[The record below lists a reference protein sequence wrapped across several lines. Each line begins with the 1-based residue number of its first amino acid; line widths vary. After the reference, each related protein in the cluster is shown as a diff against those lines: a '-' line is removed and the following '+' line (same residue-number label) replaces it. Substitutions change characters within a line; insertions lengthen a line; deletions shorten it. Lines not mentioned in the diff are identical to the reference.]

1 MQKTTHLDLC
11 TWAESDPVSL
21 EQMNGNFTKLDT
33 AGANTDAHLTKHDS
47 ALALVGFHTAQ
58 GALENLHAGALGDR
72 RRNLVLADFA
82 KTGQWAEV
90 YRLNLNAADGA
101 APTAYGADGKGVEKP
116 VPAAS
121 GFSEL
126 SAAILPE
133 LIAASSNNDYYL
145 YRSNGQTQTFAE
157 FLAPKNGTVTN
168 VLVSLAQNGNA
179 WTLVVLDNGAQA
191 AVVTQNA
198 VSNTTRVESVTVS
211 FPLYAGHKY
220 TLQYQFRSDA
230 GSSEYV
236 QVRTFANQTGYT
248 GMTFPKLSGSG
259 STYST
264 GWFKTQAF
272 TVKQAGTL
280 RLWLTHQGTRPV
292 VQFMTNTG
300 VGVRTMNLVTTDTVT
315 SLSGAACKRAE
326 LKLEGVTAGTYQLK
340 VTVPDATCMVEE
352 LCGMVL

>member
-11 TWAESDPVSL
+11 TWEESDSVSL

-33 AGANTDAHLTKHDS
+33 AGANADAHLTKHDS
-47 ALALVGFHTAQ
+47 ALALAGFHAAH
-58 GALENLHAGALGDR
+58 GALENLHAGVLGDR
-72 RRNLVLADFA
+72 GRNLVLADFA
-82 KTGQWAEV
+82 KAGQWAEV
-90 YRLNLNAADGA
+90 YRLNLNAADGTT
-101 APTAYGADGKGVEKP
+101 PTAYGADGRSVEKP
-116 VPAAS
+116 VPATS

-126 SAAILPE
+126 SVALLPE
-133 LIAASSNNDYYL
+133 LIADSSNNNYYL
-145 YRSNGQTQTFAE
+145 HAANGQTQTFAK

-168 VLVSLAQNGNA
+168 VLVSLAYSAKA
-179 WTLVVLDNGAQA
+179 WTLVVLDNGVQVA
-191 AVVTQNA
+191 AADQGAAGTA
-198 VSNTTRVESVTVS
+198 TRVESVAVS
-211 FPLYAGHKY
+211 FPLYAGHVY
-220 TLQYQFRSDA
+220 ALQYRFPSGTDDA
-230 GSSEYV
+230 EIV
-236 QVRTFANQTGYT
+236 QIVPYYNGAPYS

-292 VQFMTNTG
+292 VQLMTNTG
-300 VGVRTMNLVTTDTVT
+300 VGAKTVTLVTTENVT

-326 LKLEGVTAGTYQLK
+326 MKLEGVTAGTYQLK